1 MCTVDHVQRKAEKT
15 ETLQFVQHLLKI
27 IFFDFHIYIYIFLS
41 KEKYN
46 HIAQNI
52 IFQNSKEPTPK
63 EELFK
68 PERFRVSMQKEC
80 RRMNYIL
87 NI

>member
-27 IFFDFHIYIYIFLS
+27 IFLIFIYIYIS

>member
-27 IFFDFHIYIYIFLS
+27 IFFDFHIYIYIS

-80 RRMNYIL
+80 RRMNYIF